1 MNRPLLA
8 LLALVA
14 ASRCATAVNG
24 PYEMIPVGSEPAG
37 AEIIVNCGDMPRD
50 GGITPTK
57 VMVLRA
63 AKDCR
68 LTVMKS
74 GYQQQEVV
82 FQRQRSRV
90 AAGNRVPGV
99 AVGIVG
105 AVIVAVASYDADLT
119 ALVYEGGAAATT
131 GAGNAVDRRSG
142 GAYKQ
147 VPGEVFVTLEP
158 KQREP
163 VPDDQPGR

>member
-8 LLALVA
+8 LFALLA
-14 ASRCATAVNG
+14 ASRCATAING
-24 PYEMIPVGSEPAG
+24 PYEMIRVASEPAG
-37 AEIIVNCGDMPRD
+37 AEIIVNCGDVPRD
-50 GGITPTK
+50 GGTTPTK
-57 VMVLRA
+57 VMVLRG

-68 LTVMKS
+68 LSVMKS
-74 GYQQQEVV
+74 GYQQQDIV

-105 AVIVAVASYDADLT
+105 AVIAAVFTYDDDLI
-119 ALVYEGGAAATT
+119 ALAYEGGAAATT
-131 GAGNAVDRRSG
+131 GAGDAVDRKSG
-142 GAYKQ
+142 SAYKQ